1 MKLYYS
7 DASPYAR
14 TVRVFIREVNIEQK
28 VTEVATH
35 PFDNDEAFIKGNP
48 LGKVPCL
55 VLSQSESL
63 YDSEII
69 VQYLD
74 EKFNSGAM
82 SRALAP
88 NWEWRKNYSL
98 IAGLLDLAVALRQEK
113 MRKEENL
120 ASDFWWGRFVA
131 GLDRGLQ
138 ELDGQVSRFPSELS
152 FLSINTACLLSYLDF
167 RHAELPWCQLSNLS
181 ALYNDLSQR
190 ASMISTAPVA

>member
-14 TVRVFIREVNIEQK
+14 TVRVFIREASIEQK
-28 VTEVATH
+28 VEEVTTH
-35 PFDNDEAFIKGNP
+35 PFDNEEEFIRGNP

-63 YDSEII
+63 YDSEVIA
-69 VQYLD
+69 QYLD
-74 EKFNSGAM
+74 EKFNFGAM
-82 SRALAP
+82 WKALAS

-120 ASDFWWGRFVA
+120 ASDFWWDRFGA

-138 ELDGQVSRFPSELS
+138 ELESQVGRFPQELS
-152 FLSINTACLLSYLDF
+152 FLSINTVCLLSYLDF
-167 RHAELPWCQLSNLS
+167 RHAEIPWRQQSNLS
-181 ALYNDLSQR
+181 ALYKDLSQR
-190 ASMISTAPVA
+190 ASMISTEPVA